1 MACICATITGM
12 TADYPDAPPRLAPFL
27 ALWDYMRDQ
36 LLVNKELLEH
46 AAEIWYVRDLYAVS
60 R

>member
-1 MACICATITGM
+1 MALICATITGM

-27 ALWDYMRDQ
+27 
-36 LLVNKELLEH
+36 EH
-46 AAEIWYVRDLYAVS
+46 AAEVWYVRDLYAVA